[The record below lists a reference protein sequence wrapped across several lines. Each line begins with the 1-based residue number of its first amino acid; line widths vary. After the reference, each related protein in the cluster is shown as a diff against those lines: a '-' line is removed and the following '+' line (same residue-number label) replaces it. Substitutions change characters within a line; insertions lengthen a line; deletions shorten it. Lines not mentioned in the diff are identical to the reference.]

1 MNRTPICRL
10 VNVTD
15 WDNLRENFRQQVPI
29 SKQGKL
35 FKPSIELQFRDL
47 DPNKL
52 HVVSLEYVPIIEGNL
67 YGTDI
72 HRDFRLSEIRALVLN
87 STDMYVHPNGPFFGR
102 QLMENILA
110 FDDVKVTTS
119 ADSDPR
125 YILLQPNIMYQIV
138 IQITPFESLFS
149 QYDYDVNSMV
159 MKFEELR
166 FKPVRQIARSFSN

>member
-10 VNVTD
+10 LNSED
-15 WDNLRENFRQQVPI
+15 WDNLREKFRQQVPI

-35 FKPSIELQFRDL
+35 FKPTIELQFRDL
-47 DPNKL
+47 EPKKL
-52 HVVSLEYVPIIEGNL
+52 HVVSLEYVPIIEGKL

-72 HRDFRLSEIRALVLN
+72 NRELGLSEIRALVLN
-87 STDMYVHPNGPFFGR
+87 STDMYVHPHGPFFGH
-102 QLMENILA
+102 QLMENTLV

-125 YILLQPNIMYQIV
+125 YIVLQPNIMYQIV
-138 IQITPFESLFS
+138 IQITPFESLSS

-166 FKPVRQIARSFSN
+166 FKPVRRISRSFSK